1 MPELCFYFVK
11 PRMSS
16 TEDQII
22 EWGKAFRKDLPDPK
36 IRKLFDQYIRY
47 KSNPKSGIPE
57 DKLLSKT
64 DAIEEAI
71 AYYSIKYEIAVPD
84 KPHSGL
90 SAMDKPQVKSK
101 DETPEEEVD
110 MDKFA
115 ITTAAGSGSSSATKE
130 KKPRSRRKKSEE
142 TDSTSAS
149 KKEKAEPKP
158 KPKRKAASVAAPPP
172 PPEVKP
178 PTNLVATFLEKE
190 METLQVEDVE
200 IIHLKNFEYDGRNF
214 YRDEKKGKIYQIGRS
229 GAPGPYIGRW
239 NYRTSMVE
247 TDIPDSDTDT

>member
-1 MPELCFYFVK
+1 MPEICLYFVK

-22 EWGKAFRKDLPDPK
+22 EWGKAFRKELPDPK

-71 AYYSIKYEIAVPD
+71 AYYSIKYEIPVPD

-90 SAMDKPQVKSK
+90 SAVELPKDNSLPDKPQVKSK

-115 ITTAAGSGSSSATKE
+115 ITTAAGSGSSSSTKE

-158 KPKRKAASVAAPPP
+158 KPKMYRNIWTFFSQEAAHF
-172 PPEVKP
+172 PEIMPNSK
-178 PTNLVATFLEKE
+178 
-190 METLQVEDVE
+190 TLTGTHSLSLNQ
-200 IIHLKNFEYDGRNF
+200 
-214 YRDEKKGKIYQIGRS
+214 
-229 GAPGPYIGRW
+229 
-239 NYRTSMVE
+239 
-247 TDIPDSDTDT
+247 